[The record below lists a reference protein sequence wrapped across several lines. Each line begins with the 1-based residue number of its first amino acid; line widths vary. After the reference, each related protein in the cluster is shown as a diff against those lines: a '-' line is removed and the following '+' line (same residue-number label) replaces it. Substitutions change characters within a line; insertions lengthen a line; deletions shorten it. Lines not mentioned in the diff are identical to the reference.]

1 MPTGA
6 CWVKP
11 SCRTTPT
18 TGSEDSWKAQTVK
31 STAALTPWGQRS
43 PPRARSEQASECR
56 RKLNL
61 ARLG

>member
-31 STAALTPWGQRS
+31 STAALTQLDQRS
-43 PPRARSEQASECR
+43 PPRACPEQGSECP